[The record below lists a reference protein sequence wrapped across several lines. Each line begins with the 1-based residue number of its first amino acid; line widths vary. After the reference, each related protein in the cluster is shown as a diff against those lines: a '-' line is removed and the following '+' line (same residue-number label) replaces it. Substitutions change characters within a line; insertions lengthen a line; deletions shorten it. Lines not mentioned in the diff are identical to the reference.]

1 MDFQSGKSFGKLRY
15 RAFQPH
21 HQILYILKHVEDR
34 SSTPKGCNAMY
45 VGDMQIG
52 NTIESKVS
60 NVTHIGDVK
69 YLNKGSK
76 AM

>member
-1 MDFQSGKSFGKLRY
+1 M
-15 RAFQPH
+15 
-21 HQILYILKHVEDR
+21 HVGDVR
-34 SSTPKGCNAMY
+34 
-45 VGDMQIG
+45 DMQIG

-60 NVTHIGDVK
+60 NVTHVGDVK

>member
-1 MDFQSGKSFGKLRY
+1 M
-15 RAFQPH
+15 
-21 HQILYILKHVEDR
+21 HVGDI
-34 SSTPKGCNAMY
+34 
-45 VGDMQIG
+45 GDMQIG

-60 NVTHIGDVK
+60 NVTHVGDIGDVK

>member
-1 MDFQSGKSFGKLRY
+1 M
-15 RAFQPH
+15 H
-21 HQILYILKHVEDR
+21 
-34 SSTPKGCNAMY
+34 
-45 VGDMQIG
+45 VGDVKNMQIG

-60 NVTHIGDVK
+60 NVTHVGDIGDVK

>member
-1 MDFQSGKSFGKLRY
+1 M
-15 RAFQPH
+15 
-21 HQILYILKHVEDR
+21 HVRDVR
-34 SSTPKGCNAMY
+34 
-45 VGDMQIG
+45 DMQIG

-60 NVTHIGDVK
+60 NVTHVRDVGDVK